1 MKKKPPSTAVT
12 LKLIYETIRE
22 HNSELGKQLD
32 NNEIT
37 REEYQRASFP
47 PLAIPIIEKKLRD
60 YREEVIQSY
69 KEAANAR

>member
-1 MKKKPPSTAVT
+1 MKKPTPSTAVT
-12 LKLIYETIRE
+12 LKLVYEAIRE
-22 HNSELGKQLD
+22 HNRALGKQLD
-32 NNEIT
+32 HNEIT

-69 KEAANAR
+69 KDAANAR